1 MEDENDYEKTLLWA
15 LEEEKLRTNRGK
27 GVSSFYLY
35 LISLI
40 IFIVFFLILYFDKEK
55 KINPID
61 MMKDPE
67 NIYDEY
73 TEDGELMEIIDEEEK
88 EILDEEPKID
98 DVIESK

>member
-61 MMKDPE
+61 MMKDPA